1 MVYLAFDM
9 LHVSEVV
16 HVRWL
21 VGDEWGCGIMC
32 TYMIHLWGLS
42 YHVNARAWHNPM
54 GFSAGVCGMRSGS
67 INVVSSRVM
76 FKWDQR
82 AVMPCIWSKYNG
94 RDKRFVQCS
103 KHRGLFYRSYA
114 MSIPVGFADSSTTM
128 THIMGDAKMALPSC
142 WLKQQSYI
150 KARSSIMFYLTDQ
163 PRIASIWRYAIVTN
177 LSSGCVSCCRSSAS
191 RRCWCCQRRSMV
203 TIVKRTRS
211 RWKTS
216 SHLGQDTSTGWSV
229 TGIWID

>member
-1 MVYLAFDM
+1 
-9 LHVSEVV
+9 
-16 HVRWL
+16 
-21 VGDEWGCGIMC
+21 
-32 TYMIHLWGLS
+32 
-42 YHVNARAWHNPM
+42 
-54 GFSAGVCGMRSGS
+54 MRSGS

-103 KHRGLFYRSYA
+103 KHWGLFYRSYA

-177 LSSGCVSCCRSSAS
+177 LLYGCASYCRSWAS
-191 RRCWCCQRRSMV
+191 RRCWWCRLRYMG
-203 TIVKRTRS
+203 TIGKQTRS
-211 RWKTS
+211 RWRTLLHRVMFMKDFGCKICS
-216 SHLGQDTSTGWSV
+216 EV
-229 TGIWID
+229 